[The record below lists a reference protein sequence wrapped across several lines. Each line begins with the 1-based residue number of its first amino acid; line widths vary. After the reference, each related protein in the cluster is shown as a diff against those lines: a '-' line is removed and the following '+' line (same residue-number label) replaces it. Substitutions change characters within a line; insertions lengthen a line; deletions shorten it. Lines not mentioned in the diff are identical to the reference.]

1 MLDWGNYTA
10 VDPSV
15 MVHDVDSK
23 LDSFVSLVNEA
34 SPTRVFILLLVSN
47 VLLLVQYLSISL
59 YISLVPGNKFTNG
72 ILFGVA
78 EIFGMGLSQVLVSKF
93 NDMTA
98 LYISVVIG

>member
-15 MVHDVDSK
+15 MVQDVDSK
-23 LDSFVSLVNEA
+23 LDSFGSLVKEV
-34 SPTRVFILLLVSN
+34 SPTRIFMLLLISN
-47 VLLLVQYLSISL
+47 VLLLIQYLSTSL

-72 ILFGVA
+72 ILFGIA